1 MLADKIRA
9 ARAAAKMTQEQLADK
24 TGLHPNT
31 IKGFERGMTP
41 SASSYA
47 AILQVLPG
55 IESIGD
61 AAARATTIDDWI
73 VVKLGPVEVRMRR
86 VPEPDK

>member
-1 MLADKIRA
+1 
-9 ARAAAKMTQEQLADK
+9 
-24 TGLHPNT
+24 
-31 IKGFERGMTP
+31 MTP

-55 IESIGD
+55 IDPSVMPPQSHND
-61 AAARATTIDDWI
+61 RRWI